1 MKYTI
6 LTLALLVTGC
16 ASTSELEKL
25 DSRVTLV
32 EKAQEKL
39 NQEIQKCHVK
49 MAQIEDKAQQCEAHC
64 KKLESK
70 LDRVFKKSQQ
80 K

>member
-1 MKYTI
+1 MKYTL
-6 LTLALLVTGC
+6 LTLALLITGC
-16 ASTSELEKL
+16 ASTSDVEKL
-25 DSRVTLV
+25 DTRLSLV

-39 NQEIQKCHVK
+39 NAEIQKCHTK
-49 MAQIEDKAQQCEAHC
+49 MAENAQQCETHC

-70 LDRVFKKSQQ
+70 LDRVFKKAQQ

>member
-1 MKYTI
+1 MKY
-6 LTLALLVTGC
+6 LLLPLVLLTGC
-16 ASTSELEKL
+16 ATQGDLDIL
-25 DSRVTLV
+25 DSKIAALESSNT
-32 EKAQEKL
+32 KL
-39 NQEIQKCHVK
+39 ALAINECDSKVAHIDAKVK
-49 MAQIEDKAQQCEAHC
+49 QCDLHC

>member
-39 NQEIQKCHVK
+39 NQEIQKCHTK
-49 MAQIEDKAQQCEAHC
+49 MAQIEEKAQQCDLHC